1 MLKRDQ
7 GLNRDQGQRRIRTV
21 TVGLVAA
28 SVAGTMAFGAAAWAK
43 ESSKTPQGSSGD
55 TTNGTTPGTGGG
67 TPGPGAPD
75 NKPAPFAPSDPKLT
89 GPGGPVTGG
98 GGPGHASSGGS

>member
-1 MLKRDQ
+1 M
-7 GLNRDQGQRRIRTV
+7 LNRDQGQRRIRAV

-55 TTNGTTPGTGGG
+55 TTNGTTPGSNMPTM
-67 TPGPGAPD
+67 
-75 NKPAPFAPSDPKLT
+75 NCWKLT
-89 GPGGPVTGG
+89 AMKST
-98 GGPGHASSGGS
+98 